1 MSNKRAAEP
10 SKGKYEDSRGAPP
23 ATSRLE
29 ISSSSNASS
38 QPEQAQNQIDFQFL
52 NFSHP
57 SDAKASRARRTV
69 RSHVTRQQHQREHA
83 LQAARR
89 AQSFQ
94 GPESDT
100 EPPSLRRP
108 HARTFPEQRPAT
120 LELPG
125 TTGTILAA
133 PSTSSPETSP
143 NSPSPAASPT
153 DSPAPGV
160 VDLAGIYPER
170 WHPYIPRIME
180 DYRTNMAV
188 DIPELD
194 RTVISGLL
202 RTRFFPFTMTDAAS
216 VHAVML
222 MAASHYSR
230 ARGPRSHTIDLLQLK
245 GMAIAAINSGL
256 SDPRRATSDQVII
269 AVAMMASFEAL
280 YGDRAFFE
288 THMTGLVRM
297 VTLRGGLHALGLDGL
312 LERILLWIDSNATHI
327 LGKSV
332 YFNKAAFPT
341 RAGHPTP
348 EPRRFAGLSVQSTQQ

>member
-1 MSNKRAAEP
+1 MSTKRVAAL
-10 SKGKYEDSRGAPP
+10 SKGKSADNRAASP
-23 ATSRLE
+23 ATSRPGM
-29 ISSSSNASS
+29 SSSSKASS
-38 QPEQAQNQIDFQFL
+38 PPEQAQNQIDFQFL

-94 GPESDT
+94 EPEFET

-108 HARTFPEQRPAT
+108 HARTFPEQRPST

-125 TTGTILAA
+125 TTATILRA
-133 PSTSSPETSP
+133 PSTSSPEASS

-153 DSPAPGV
+153 DSLAPG

-180 DYRTNMAV
+180 DYQTNMAV

-194 RTVISGLL
+194 RTVTSGLL

-216 VHAVML
+216 VHAVTL
-222 MAASHYSR
+222 MAASNYSR
-230 ARGPRSHTIDLLQLK
+230 VRGPRSHTIDLLQLK

-256 SDPRRATSDQVII
+256 SDPRRAMSDQVII

-280 YGDRAFFE
+280 YGDGAFFE

-312 LERILLWIDSNATHI
+312 LERILLWIDSNATHM

-348 EPRRFAGLSVQSTQQ
+348 EPGRFAGLSVKNTQQ